1 MADTPPDQDQ
11 PNVFAGLAQAA
22 WRHRNR
28 TLLALSLL
36 IAAKLAAVAVPLLL
50 KAVIDRFSEP
60 GTLATSSRLGDTV
73 LVLPVFLLLGYALLR
88 FAGTLFTELRDLVFA
103 RVTLSTVTDFAER
116 CFAHLLSLSP
126 RFHVQRN
133 TGALIRDV
141 ERGTAGVG
149 FLLGSG
155 LFTVVPTLVEFVAVL
170 AVMAAGYSLW
180 FTLVIMATFLVYGS
194 FTMAKT
200 GTRALRQRRVND
212 MDSRA
217 NGRMVDTLLN
227 YETVK
232 THVRETYERRRYGGV
247 LGEWVEEGMR
257 NQRALCGLHIGQS
270 AIIAAGVA
278 AVMLLAGEQTVRG
291 QMTVGDLVL
300 VNSYI
305 IQICLPLNAL
315 GFVFREARDALV
327 NTEKLF
333 ALLNQPVDIQDGPQ
347 SRPLQLQGGAVAF
360 EHVHFGYEPGRPILH
375 DLSLEIDAGQTVAV
389 VGGSG
394 SGKSTLAR
402 LLLRLYDPQEGRVTV
417 DGQDLREVQLNSLRR
432 AVGVVPQDTVL
443 FNDTIAYNIAYGREG
458 AGMAEVIAAAQAA
471 QVHEFIMS
479 LPAQYDTVV
488 GERGMKLSGGEKQ
501 RIAIAR
507 AFLKNPPLM
516 VFDEATS
523 ALDTR
528 AERAIQHEL
537 DRIAQGRT
545 TLIIAH
551 RLATIVGADQIVVMD
566 RGRIV
571 ERGRHGEL
579 LARDGLYAQLWKLQL
594 QQEQFEKLERRLAR
608 QPVNL
613 AVVIAQ
619 AVDGLAAELDARQV
633 RLSAHIDLGNASVT
647 GDPTTLSQLARE
659 LCLAAL
665 QATPRGRRIE
675 VRLERQG
682 ELARLSIGDGRHA
695 VPALEP
701 AGVPAQRPPRESA
714 ALTPPPFG
722 LDTPLD
728 PLALRSTVER
738 QGGRFHI
745 EPPSATHG
753 LRYVMELPLRPVSGL
768 EPGDVALPAPD
779 AAFAETVATP
789 AVPAAAPA
797 QAPAPAPQAAPQAMP
812 PDDPLDA
819 AALPQLDG
827 LRVMVLEPRP
837 EAREALQ
844 QLLEAVGADVLLFD
858 TAAATLQWLERQ
870 PAAMWPQRLL
880 SEVALGEE
888 DGLQFMRAVR
898 QLESRRGVPVARR
911 LPALALSGLTG
922 AQSHAQVLAAGFNAH
937 LSKPAHPR
945 RLLLE
950 LMEPGP
956 PRADAAAASAGP
968 PSPPIE
974 V

>member
-1 MADTPPDQDQ
+1 MADTPPGSNGKA
-11 PNVFAGLAQAA
+11 NVFVGLAQAA

-28 TLLALSLL
+28 TILAMALLV
-36 IAAKLAAVAVPLLL
+36 AAKLAAVAVPLLL

-60 GTLATSSRLGDTV
+60 GTLAASSPHGDTV

-103 RVTLSTVTDFAER
+103 RVTLATVTDFAER

-155 LFTVVPTLVEFVAVL
+155 LFTVVPTLVEFFAVL
-170 AVMAAGYSLW
+170 VVMAAGYSLW
-180 FTLVIMATFLVYGS
+180 FTLVIMVTFLVYGS
-194 FTMAKT
+194 FTMVKT
-200 GTRALRQRRVND
+200 ATRALRQRRVND

-232 THVRETYERRRYGGV
+232 THAREHFERQRYGGV
-247 LGEWVEEGMR
+247 LSEWVEEGVR
-257 NQRALCGLHIGQS
+257 NQRALSGLHIGQS

-333 ALLNQPVDIQDGPQ
+333 ALLQQPVDIQDAPEAP
-347 SRPLQLQGGAVAF
+347 PLKLAGGAVAF
-360 EHVHFGYEPGRPILH
+360 EHVHFAYEPGRPILH
-375 DLSLEIDAGQTVAV
+375 DLSLEIGAGQTVAV

-402 LLLRLYDPQEGRVTV
+402 LLLRLYDPQQGRVMV
-417 DGQDLREVQLNSLRR
+417 DSQDLKHVQLETLRR

-443 FNDTIAYNIAYGREG
+443 FNDTIAYNIGYGRQG

-471 QVHEFIMS
+471 QVHEFILS
-479 LPAQYDTVV
+479 LPEQYETVV

-516 VFDEATS
+516 IFDEATS

-551 RLATIVGADQIVVMD
+551 RLSTIVGADQIVVMD

-571 ERGRHGEL
+571 ERGRHEEL
-579 LARDGLYAQLWKLQL
+579 LAKEGLYAQLWSLQL

-647 GDPTTLSQLARE
+647 GDPSTLAQLARE
-659 LCLAAL
+659 LCVAAI

-682 ELARLSIGDGRHA
+682 ELARLSIADGRHA
-695 VPALEP
+695 VPALL
-701 AGVPAQRPPRESA
+701 PPGAPPQAEAADESGLA
-714 ALTPPPFG
+714 PRLPPFG

-738 QGGRFHI
+738 QGGRLSI
-745 EPPSATHG
+745 DPPSATHG
-753 LRYVMELPLRPVSGL
+753 LRYVVELPLRPVAGL
-768 EPGDVALPAPD
+768 EPEAADDEPGPA
-779 AAFAETVATP
+779 T
-789 AVPAAAPA
+789 
-797 QAPAPAPQAAPQAMP
+797 
-812 PDDPLDA
+812 DDLVEGEIP
-819 AALPQLDG
+819 PQLAG
-827 LRVMVLEPRP
+827 LRVLCLEPRP
-837 EAREALQ
+837 EARTALQ
-844 QLLEAVGADVLLFD
+844 QLLESAGAEVLLFD
-858 TAAATLQWLERQ
+858 NAAATLHWLERQ
-870 PAAMWPQRLL
+870 PVAMWPQRLL
-880 SEVALGEE
+880 SEIALGEE
-888 DGLQFMRAVR
+888 DGLQFIRALR
-898 QLESRRGVPVARR
+898 QLESRRSVPVAQR
-911 LPALALSGLTG
+911 LPAMALSGFT
-922 AQSHAQVLAAGFNAH
+922 APEAREQVLAAGFNGH
-937 LSKPAHPR
+937 LAKPANPR
-945 RLLLE
+945 RLLAE
-950 LMEPGP
+950 LAGLRGPLPGGTRAAVEGTGP
-956 PRADAAAASAGP
+956 PP
-968 PSPPIE
+968 PSIAA
-974 V
+974 

>member
-1 MADTPPDQDQ
+1 MADTPPGSNGKA
-11 PNVFAGLAQAA
+11 NVFVGLMQAA
-22 WRHRNR
+22 WQHRNR
-28 TLLALSLL
+28 TILALALL
-36 IAAKLAAVAVPLLL
+36 VAAKLAAVAVPLLL

-60 GTLATSSRLGDTV
+60 GTLTTSSRMGDTV

-155 LFTVVPTLVEFVAVL
+155 LFTVVPTLVEFIAVL

-180 FTLVIMATFLVYGS
+180 FTLVIMVTFFVYGS

-200 GTRALRQRRVND
+200 GKRALRQRRVND

-232 THVRETYERRRYGGV
+232 THAREGFERQRYGSV
-247 LGEWVEEGMR
+247 LNEWVEEGVR
-257 NQRALCGLHIGQS
+257 NQRALSGLHIGQS

-315 GFVFREARDALV
+315 GFVFRQARDALV

-333 ALLNQPVDIQDGPQ
+333 ALLHQPVDIQDAPDAP
-347 SRPLQLQGGAVAF
+347 PLKLAGGAVAF
-360 EHVHFGYEPGRPILH
+360 EQVHFAYEPGRPILH
-375 DLSLEIDAGQTVAV
+375 DLSLEIGAGQTVAV

-402 LLLRLYDPQEGRVTV
+402 LLLRLYDPQQGRVTV
-417 DGQDLREVQLNSLRR
+417 DGQDLRHAQLDSLRR

-443 FNDTIAYNIAYGREG
+443 FNDTIAYNIGYGRQG

-471 QVHEFIMS
+471 QVHEFILS
-479 LPAQYDTVV
+479 LPEQYETVV

-516 VFDEATS
+516 IFDEATS

-551 RLATIVGADQIVVMD
+551 RLSTIVGADQIVVMD

-571 ERGRHGEL
+571 ERGRHEEL
-579 LARDGLYAQLWKLQL
+579 LAKDGLYAQLWNLQL

-647 GDPTTLSQLARE
+647 GDPSTLAQLARE
-659 LCLAAL
+659 LCVAAI

-682 ELARLSIGDGRHA
+682 ELARLAIADGRHA
-695 VPALEP
+695 VPALAP
-701 AGVPAQRPPRESA
+701 PGAPQQPVPAAGLGLA
-714 ALTPPPFG
+714 AHLPPFG

-738 QGGRFHI
+738 QGGRLSI
-745 EPPSATHG
+745 EAPSASHG
-753 LRYVMELPLRPVSGL
+753 LRYVVELPLRPVSVPEPEAQVPPPGL
-768 EPGDVALPAPD
+768 AG
-779 AAFAETVATP
+779 
-789 AVPAAAPA
+789 
-797 QAPAPAPQAAPQAMP
+797 
-812 PDDPLDA
+812 DDPVEDDT
-819 AALPQLDG
+819 LPRLDG
-827 LRVMVLEPRP
+827 LRVLCVEPRP
-837 EAREALQ
+837 EARTALQ
-844 QLLEAVGADVLLFD
+844 QLLEAAGAEVLLFD
-858 TAAATLQWLERQ
+858 GAGVTLQWLERQ
-870 PAAMWPQRLL
+870 PMSMWPQRLL

-888 DGLQFMRAVR
+888 DGLQFIRALR
-898 QLESRRGVPVARR
+898 LLESRRGVPVLQR
-911 LPALALSGLTG
+911 LPAMALSGFTAPE
-922 AQSHAQVLAAGFNAH
+922 AQQQVLAAGFNAH
-937 LSKPAHPR
+937 LAKPANPR
-945 RLLLE
+945 RLLTDLAG
-950 LMEPGP
+950 LRSPVPGGM
-956 PRADAAAASAGP
+956 RAAVDGTGP

>member
-1 MADTPPDQDQ
+1 MADTPPG
-11 PNVFAGLAQAA
+11 NGKAHVFVGLAQAA

-28 TLLALSLL
+28 TLLAMALL
-36 IAAKLAAVAVPLLL
+36 VAAKLAAVAVPLLL
-50 KAVIDRFSEP
+50 KEVIDRFSEP
-60 GTLATSSRLGDTV
+60 ASLTTSTTRGVATV

-155 LFTVVPTLVEFVAVL
+155 LFTVVPTLVEFAAVL

-180 FTLVIMATFLVYGS
+180 FTLVIMVTFFVYAA
-194 FTMAKT
+194 FTTAKT
-200 GTRALRQRRVND
+200 ATRALRQRRVND

-232 THVRETYERRRYGGV
+232 THAREGFERQRYASV
-247 LGEWVEEGMR
+247 LGAWVEEGVR
-257 NQRALCGLHIGQS
+257 NQRALSGLHIGQS

-278 AVMLLAGEQTVRG
+278 AVMLLAAEQTVRG

-333 ALLNQPVDIQDGPQ
+333 GLLQQPVEIQDAPEAP
-347 SRPLQLQGGAVAF
+347 PLKLAGGAVAF
-360 EHVHFGYEPGRPILH
+360 EQVHFGYEPGRPILH
-375 DLSLEIDAGQTVAV
+375 DLSLEIGAGQTVAV

-402 LLLRLYDPQEGRVTV
+402 LLLRLYDPQQGRVTV
-417 DGQDLREVQLNSLRR
+417 DGQDLKHVQLDSLRR

-443 FNDTIAYNIAYGREG
+443 FNDTIAYNIGYGRQG
-458 AGMAEVIAAAQAA
+458 AGMADIIAAAQAA

-479 LPAQYDTVV
+479 LPEQYDTVV

-516 VFDEATS
+516 IFDEATS

-551 RLATIVGADQIVVMD
+551 RLSTIVGADQIVVMD

-571 ERGRHGEL
+571 ERGRHEEL
-579 LARDGLYAQLWKLQL
+579 LAKEGLYAQLWNLQL
-594 QQEQFEKLERRLAR
+594 QQEQFEKLERRMAR

-613 AVVIAQ
+613 AVLIAQ

-647 GDPTTLSQLARE
+647 GDPTTLAQLTRE
-659 LCLAAL
+659 LCVAAI

-682 ELARLSIGDGRHA
+682 ELARLTIGDGRHA
-695 VPALEP
+695 VPALASPGAPE
-701 AGVPAQRPPRESA
+701 AGTA
-714 ALTPPPFG
+714 AAGDELAPLRLPFG

-728 PLALRSTVER
+728 PLTLRSTVER
-738 QGGRFHI
+738 QGGRFSI
-745 EPPSATHG
+745 DPPSASHG
-753 LRYVMELPLRPVSGL
+753 LRYVVELPLRPV
-768 EPGDVALPAPD
+768 
-779 AAFAETVATP
+779 
-789 AVPAAAPA
+789 AAAGPQDEDTVPGLVEDPA
-797 QAPAPAPQAAPQAMP
+797 EAP
-812 PDDPLDA
+812 PLPVLA
-819 AALPQLDG
+819 G
-827 LRVMVLEPRP
+827 LRVLCLEPRP
-837 EAREALQ
+837 EARLALQ
-844 QLLEAVGADVLLFD
+844 QLLEGSGADVLLFD
-858 TAAATLQWLERQ
+858 SAGATLQWLERH
-870 PAAMWPQRLL
+870 PTAMWPQRLL
-880 SEVALGEE
+880 SEIALGGE
-888 DGLQFMRAVR
+888 DGLQFIRALR
-898 QLESRRGVPVARR
+898 QLESRRGVPVAQR
-911 LPALALSGLTG
+911 LPALALSGFTG
-922 AQSHAQVLAAGFNAH
+922 PEVRAQVLAAGFHAH
-937 LSKPAHPR
+937 LSKPAQPQ
-945 RLLLE
+945 RLLTELLE
-950 LMEPGP
+950 IGRPLS
-956 PRADAAAASAGP
+956 SAQGVAEGTGP

>member
-1 MADTPPDQDQ
+1 
-11 PNVFAGLAQAA
+11 
-22 WRHRNR
+22 
-28 TLLALSLL
+28 
-36 IAAKLAAVAVPLLL
+36 VAVPLLL

-103 RVTLSTVTDFAER
+103 RVTLATVTDFAER
-116 CFAHLLSLSP
+116 SFEHLLSLSP

-133 TGALIRDV
+133 TGALLRDV
-141 ERGTAGVG
+141 ERGTAGVR
-149 FLLGSG
+149 FLLGAG
-155 LFTVVPTLVEFVAVL
+155 LFTVVPTLVELIAVL

-180 FTLVIMATFLVYGS
+180 FTLVIMLTFVVYGS

-200 GTRALRQRRVND
+200 GTRALRRRRVDD

-217 NGRMVDTLLN
+217 NARMVDTLLN
-227 YETVK
+227 YETVR
-232 THVRETYERRRYGGV
+232 THAREGYERRRYGGV
-247 LGEWVEEGMR
+247 LADWVEEDVR
-257 NQRALCGLHIGQS
+257 NQRALAGLHIGQS
-270 AIIAAGVA
+270 AILAGGVA
-278 AVMLLAGEQTVRG
+278 AVMLLAGEQTMRG

-300 VNSYI
+300 VTSYI

-333 ALLNQPVDIQDGPQ
+333 ALLRQPVDIQDGPDAK
-347 SRPLQLQGGAVAF
+347 PLQLTGGAVAF
-360 EHVHFGYEPGRPILH
+360 EHVFFGYEPGRPILH
-375 DLSLEIDAGQTVAV
+375 DLSLEIGAGQTVAV

-402 LLLRLYDPQEGRVTV
+402 LLLRLHDPQQGRVTV
-417 DGQDLREVQLNSLRR
+417 DGQDLRALQLASLRR

-443 FNDTIAYNIAYGREG
+443 FNDSIAYNIGYGREG

-479 LPAQYDTVV
+479 LPGQYDTVV
-488 GERGMKLSGGEKQ
+488 GERGLKLAGGQKQ

-516 VFDEATS
+516 IFDEATA

-528 AERAIQHEL
+528 AERALQHEL

-551 RLATIVGADQIVVMD
+551 RLSTIVGADQIVVMD

-571 ERGRHGEL
+571 ERGRHEEL
-579 LARDGLYAQLWKLQL
+579 LARDGLYAQLWNLQL

-633 RLSAHIDLGNASVT
+633 RLSAQIDLGNASVT
-647 GDPTTLSQLARE
+647 GDPSTLSQLARE

-665 QATPRGRRIE
+665 HATPRGRRIE

-682 ELARLSIGDGRHA
+682 ELARLTIGDGRHA

-701 AGVPAQRPPRESA
+701 EGVPASAPRPPREDRLLA
-714 ALTPPPFG
+714 PPFG

-738 QGGRFHI
+738 QGGRLRI

-753 LRYVMELPLRPVSGL
+753 LRYVMELPLRPVAGL
-768 EPGDVALPAPD
+768 EPGEAALPSPGAPPQAAPD
-779 AAFAETVATP
+779 AAQDAAPDTG
-789 AVPAAAPA
+789 PAAA
-797 QAPAPAPQAAPQAMP
+797 APPAPQAV
-812 PDDPLDA
+812 PDDPVEA
-819 AALPQLDG
+819 APLPQLDG
-827 LRVMVLEPRP
+827 LRVLVLEPRP
-837 EAREALQ
+837 EARTALQ
-844 QLLEAVGADVLLFD
+844 QLLEAAGADVLLFD
-858 TAAATLQWLERQ
+858 SAGATLQWLERH
-870 PAAMWPQRLL
+870 PGAMWPQRLL
-880 SEVALGEE
+880 SEVALGDE
-888 DGLQFMRAVR
+888 DGLSFMRALR
-898 QLESRRGVPVARR
+898 QLESRRGVPVPQR

-922 AQSHAQVLAAGFNAH
+922 AQARAQVLAAGFSGH
-937 LSKPAHPR
+937 LCKPAQPR

-950 LMEPGP
+950 LAALGP
-956 PRADAAAASAGP
+956 PGSRCDAAAAASAGP
-968 PSPPIE
+968 PLPPIAA
-974 V
+974 